1 MAVAAKTL
9 LHVQILI
16 GHLCFTRDQT
26 FSMVDGYYG
35 TVVDGVFV
43 CSTGLSFYGFGS
55 SGPVSLSSLP
65 RGALVTIRVAGKS
78 TCFSLAI
85 ASSMLHCGVH
95 EYNANRHVAF
105 HYSSLHGRVNSVYDN
120 RTAALVQYFVSGGG
134 PFTAVLT
141 LCGSDRTVSFSV
153 NGMQQH
159 GVWALPTTDV
169 FYLMLATGAA
179 RNENSI
185 AVTDVTVE
193 MANLA

>member
-1 MAVAAKTL
+1 MAGKHVRFL
-9 LHVQILI
+9 LAW
-16 GHLCFTRDQT
+16 HLCFTRDQT
-26 FSMVDGYYG
+26 FAMVDGHYG
-35 TVVDGVFV
+35 MVVDGVFV

-65 RGALVTIRVAGKS
+65 RGAVVTIRVAGNS

-85 ASSMLHCGVH
+85 ASSVLHCGVH
-95 EYNANRHVAF
+95 EYNDNRHVEF

-120 RTAALVQYFVSGGG
+120 RTADTAAQYFVSGGA

-141 LCGSDRTVSFSV
+141 LRGSDRTVSFSV
-153 NGMQQH
+153 NGVQQH
-159 GVWALPTTDV
+159 GVWALPATDV

-185 AVTDVTVE
+185 AVTDVSVE

>member
-1 MAVAAKTL
+1 
-9 LHVQILI
+9 
-16 GHLCFTRDQT
+16 
-26 FSMVDGYYG
+26 MVDGHYG

-65 RGALVTIRVAGKS
+65 RGALVNIHVAGKS
-78 TCFSLAI
+78 TCFFLAI
-85 ASSMLHCGVH
+85 ASSMLNCGVH
-95 EYNANRHVAF
+95 EYNDNRHVAF
-105 HYSSLHGRVNSVYDN
+105 HYNSVCGRVNSDNDN
-120 RTAALVQYFVSGGG
+120 RTYGTFAQYFVSGGG

-141 LCGSDRTVSFSV
+141 LRGSDRTVSFSV
-153 NGMQQH
+153 NGVQQH

-169 FYLMLATGAA
+169 FYFMLATGAA
-179 RNENSI
+179 RNDNSI

>member
-1 MAVAAKTL
+1 MVN
-9 LHVQILI
+9 
-16 GHLCFTRDQT
+16 GH
-26 FSMVDGYYG
+26 YG

-55 SGPVSLSSLP
+55 SGSVSLSSLP
-65 RGALVTIRVAGKS
+65 HGALVNIHVAGKS

-95 EYNANRHVAF
+95 EYNDNRHVAF

-120 RTAALVQYFVSGGG
+120 RTTAFVQYFVSGGG
-134 PFTAVLT
+134 PFTALLT

-185 AVTDVTVE
+185 AVTDVSVE